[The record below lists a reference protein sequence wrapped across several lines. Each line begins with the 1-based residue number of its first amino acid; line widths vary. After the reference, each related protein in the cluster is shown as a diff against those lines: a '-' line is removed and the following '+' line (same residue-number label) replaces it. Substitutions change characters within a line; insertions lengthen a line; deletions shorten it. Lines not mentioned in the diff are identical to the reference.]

1 MAVQSETRFWGGA
14 WGEAEDLATEC
25 LGRHSTTDVRLE
37 AVLGALRTRTGRGG
51 GEMSL
56 ERSWALAVESGEI
69 DHLLFSASGL
79 AEQMWLDGRPDT
91 GMLEQFRN
99 LVEQGIRFEYP
110 WPAGSLALWLWMLG
124 GLEEVPVGLP
134 APYRDLFAGRIDSA
148 AEFWESRGVPYER
161 AMALVCGDVSQRL
174 QALEILETLGASAV
188 AAKVRREL
196 RADGVSVPRGRS
208 KSTRAHR
215 AGLTGRQAEVLGL
228 IEEGLSNA
236 QIADRLFVS
245 PRTVENHVSAL
256 LAKLDSTSRSEAVDK
271 ARSEGFLAG

>member
-1 MAVQSETRFWGGA
+1 
-14 WGEAEDLATEC
+14 
-25 LGRHSTTDVRLE
+25 
-37 AVLGALRTRTGRGG
+37 
-51 GEMSL
+51 
-56 ERSWALAVESGEI
+56 
-69 DHLLFSASGL
+69 
-79 AEQMWLDGRPDT
+79 
-91 GMLEQFRN
+91 
-99 LVEQGIRFEYP
+99 
-110 WPAGSLALWLWMLG
+110 
-124 GLEEVPVGLP
+124 
-134 APYRDLFAGRIDSA
+134 
-148 AEFWESRGVPYER
+148 
-161 AMALVCGDVSQRL
+161 MALVCGDVSQRL